1 MKDYLLKIFNY
12 NHWCIDMLVET
23 MEKNKVSDEYI
34 IKMMSH
40 ILNTQRMRYNTI
52 TADTN
57 SNVDLWALHSIENL
71 KNKNAALTELYIKL
85 ITRLKLSELN
95 EKIETKTLDG
105 DIFFMTITDILIH
118 IANHGSHHRG
128 QVSLRLRELGIA
140 PPNYGYIYYA
150 KSFPDFW

>member
-1 MKDYLLKIFNY
+1 
-12 NHWCIDMLVET
+12 
-23 MEKNKVSDEYI
+23 
-34 IKMMSH
+34 MMSH

>member
-1 MKDYLLKIFNY
+1 
-12 NHWCIDMLVET
+12 MLVET